1 MAFVSVSGDFC
12 QAQHLVIVDKWTEG
26 LPYEDY
32 TTRLPVLNS
41 ALSGS
46 IFFCPELK
54 CMNQFEP
61 IQVLERELSF
71 LLSSANWSSLLSWM
85 G

>member
-32 TTRLPVLNS
+32 TTWLPVLHS

-46 IFFCPELK
+46 ILFLSKVEVYELVRA
-54 CMNQFEP
+54 NP
-61 IQVLERELSF
+61 GTRERIIF
-71 LLSSANWSSLLSWM
+71 PSL
-85 G
+85 

>member
-32 TTRLPVLNS
+32 TTRLPVLNP

-46 IFFCPELK
+46 IFFLSRVKVYESVWADPGTR
-54 CMNQFEP
+54 
-61 IQVLERELSF
+61 ERIVVP
-71 LLSSANWSSLLSWM
+71 SL
-85 G
+85 

>member
-32 TTRLPVLNS
+32 TTWLPVLNS

-46 IFFCPELK
+46 IFFCP
-54 CMNQFEP
+54 
-61 IQVLERELSF
+61 
-71 LLSSANWSSLLSWM
+71 
-85 G
+85 